1 MLISRSLSRRVSR
14 EERQLARR
22 RQAGICDRRK
32 THTSSSLGG
41 MSSSQAGFVSLQPW
55 RSAAVDGNNEQK
67 VEFEFIGVSHPPRV
81 AQAIEEVWKLAGS
94 QHYSVIERPSL
105 PTVLVRLK
113 RLLCEFC
120 MRTQQLAS
128 TGNLKLSFLNQKLL
142 LLLRDMQRGGGESCM
157 KEPQL

>member
-22 RQAGICDRRK
+22 RQARICDRRK

-67 VEFEFIGVSHPPRV
+67 VEFEFIGVSYPPRV
-81 AQAIEEVWKLAGS
+81 AQAIEEFWKLAGS

-113 RLLCEFC
+113 RLLCEFLHEDSAT
-120 MRTQQLAS
+120 RI
-128 TGNLKLSFLNQKLL
+128 NRKLEVEF
-142 LLLRDMQRGGGESCM
+142 
-157 KEPQL
+157 P